1 MCSWK
6 SILLYTYTAKILFAP
21 FGSSGS
27 SPVAGSSLNPGVPHE
42 GVDAKIVYELATK
55 VRVFM
60 FPLSLAAALPQVQI
74 ASRSLCDIA
83 YENIRS
89 STASENIVGELLSAF
104 SAECVFPFFRI

>member
-1 MCSWK
+1 
-6 SILLYTYTAKILFAP
+6 
-21 FGSSGS
+21 
-27 SPVAGSSLNPGVPHE
+27 
-42 GVDAKIVYELATK
+42 
-55 VRVFM
+55 M